1 MPLPDSVAA
10 LDNGKDFALTVSAEN
25 ANQFSDVE
33 IIITYGTDELLT
45 ALQADEI
52 SAVKNGAVVL
62 LDSSDD
68 LAASSTPSILS
79 IPYTIDRYLEVLNAV
94 AEKAV

>member
-1 MPLPDSVAA
+1 MPHWIT
-10 LDNGKDFALTVSAEN
+10 GR
-25 ANQFSDVE
+25 
-33 IIITYGTDELLT
+33 ITYGTDELLT
-45 ALQADEI
+45 ALQADPLLSEI

>member
-1 MPLPDSVAA
+1 M
-10 LDNGKDFALTVSAEN
+10 
-25 ANQFSDVE
+25 
-33 IIITYGTDELLT
+33 
-45 ALQADEI
+45 
-52 SAVKNGAVVL
+52 KNGAVVL

-79 IPYTIDRYLEVLNAV
+79 IPYTIDRYLEVLNTA

>member
-1 MPLPDSVAA
+1 MQIS
-10 LDNGKDFALTVSAEN
+10 SAMWK
-25 ANQFSDVE
+25 SSS
-33 IIITYGTDELLT
+33 
-45 ALQADEI
+45 ALQADPLLSEI